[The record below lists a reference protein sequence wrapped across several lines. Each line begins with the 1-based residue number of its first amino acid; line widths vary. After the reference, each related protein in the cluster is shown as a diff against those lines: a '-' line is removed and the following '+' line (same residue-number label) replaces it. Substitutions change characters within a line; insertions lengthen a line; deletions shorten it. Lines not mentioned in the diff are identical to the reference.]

1 MTEAGEPGLT
11 AALVGFA
18 RLLRKRGLRTSPA
31 QVGRLQAAVG
41 VLSPERIAHLYWAGR
56 ACLTVGPGTAGIY
69 DAAFGEYFLGAEGS
83 SAEQAAA
90 CRRSVRAG
98 GSGDQPDPLAALPLD
113 VAYEPGN
120 SDGRPAEQAQVGS
133 TASAAEV
140 LRIAPFAACTPEQL
154 DTVAALVRRLR
165 VRPPERPGRRWEPG
179 RRRQSMDLRAT
190 ARRAIKTQAD
200 MLIPA
205 WRQRQLRPRRV
216 VLLIDVSRSMAP
228 YSRMYLHFGYALV
241 TARADAHVVCFGT
254 QLTVVTWLLR
264 SRKSARSLERAAVS
278 VLDWNGGTR
287 IAEAVAGLL
296 SLRGVRG
303 ALRGAVVVICSDGLE
318 QGDPAGLGRQMRKLA
333 RTCAEIIWV
342 NPLAGDERYQPLAGG
357 MRAAL
362 PSVDRLMPGH
372 TVAALGEVAAAIS
385 GRTAGRR

>member
-1 MTEAGEPGLT
+1 VPEAEKGLT

-18 RLLRKRGLRTSPA
+18 RLLRERGVRTSPA
-31 QVGRLQAAVG
+31 QVVRLQAAVG
-41 VLSPERIAHLYWAGR
+41 VLAPERITHLYWAGR
-56 ACLTVGPGTAGIY
+56 ACLAVGPGTVDTY
-69 DAAFGEYFLGAEGS
+69 DAAFGQYFLAAVGGP
-83 SAEQAAA
+83 AEQSAA
-90 CRRSVRAG
+90 CRRVVRAS
-98 GSGDQPDPLAALPLD
+98 GSGDQPDPLAAVPVD
-113 VAYEPGN
+113 VAQEPGDAADRP
-120 SDGRPAEQAQVGS
+120 DGDAAQAGR

-140 LRIAPFAACTPEQL
+140 LRITPFAACTPEEL

-165 VRPPERPGRRWEPG
+165 VRPPQRRGRRREPG
-179 RRRQSMDLRAT
+179 RRRQSIDLRAT

-200 MLIPA
+200 LLIPA

-241 TARADAHVVCFGT
+241 TARADARVVCFGT
-254 QLTVVTWLLR
+254 QLTAVTWLLR
-264 SRKSARSLERAAVS
+264 SRKSAHTLELAATS

-287 IAEAVAGLL
+287 IASAVAGLQ

-333 RTCAEIIWV
+333 RTCAQIIWV

-362 PSVDRLMPGH
+362 PFLDRLMPGD

-385 GRTAGRR
+385 GQTAGRR

>member
-1 MTEAGEPGLT
+1 MTEAEAGLT

-18 RLLRKRGLRTSPA
+18 RLLRERGLRSSPA
-31 QVGRLQAAVG
+31 QVSRLQTAVG
-41 VLSPERIAHLYWAGR
+41 VLAPERLTHLYWAGR
-56 ACLTVGPGTAGIY
+56 ACLAVGPGTAGTY
-69 DAAFGEYFLGAEGS
+69 DAAFGEYFLGVAGGTQ
-83 SAEQAAA
+83 EQAAA
-90 CRRSVRAG
+90 CRRILRAG
-98 GSGDQPDPLAALPLD
+98 APGDQPDPLAAVPVD
-113 VAYEPGN
+113 VAREPGHP
-120 SDGRPAEQAQVGS
+120 DGRPAEQAQVGS
-133 TASAAEV
+133 AAAAAEV
-140 LRIAPFAACTPEQL
+140 LRITPFAACTPAEL
-154 DTVAALVRRLR
+154 DTVAALVRHLR
-165 VRPPERPGRRWEPG
+165 VRPPQRRGRRWEPG
-179 RRRQSMDLRAT
+179 RRRQSIDLRAT

-200 MLIPA
+200 LLIPA

-241 TARADAHVVCFGT
+241 TARTDAHVVCFGT
-254 QLTVVTWLLR
+254 QLTAVTWLLR
-264 SRKSARSLERAAVS
+264 SRKSARTLELAAAS

-287 IAEAVAGLL
+287 IADAVAGLQ

-362 PSVDRLMPGH
+362 PSVDHLMPGH
-372 TVAALGEVAAAIS
+372 SVAALGEVAAAIS
-385 GRTAGRR
+385 GQTAGRR

>member
-1 MTEAGEPGLT
+1 MTEAEAGLT

-18 RLLRKRGLRTSPA
+18 RLLRQRGLPTSPA
-31 QVGRLQAAVG
+31 QVARLQAAVG
-41 VLSPERIAHLYWAGR
+41 VLAPERITHLYWAGR
-56 ACLTVGPGTAGIY
+56 ACLAVGPGTAEAY
-69 DAAFGEYFLGAEGS
+69 DAAFGQYFLGAVGAP
-83 SAEQAAA
+83 AEQAAA
-90 CRRSVRAG
+90 CRVVRAS
-98 GSGDQPDPLAALPLD
+98 GSGDQPDTLAAVPVD
-113 VAYEPGN
+113 VAQEPG
-120 SDGRPAEQAQVGS
+120 DAEDRPGGDAAQAGRA
-133 TASAAEV
+133 ASAAEV
-140 LRIAPFAACTPEQL
+140 LRITPFAACTPEEL

-165 VRPPERPGRRWEPG
+165 VRPPQRPGRRREPG
-179 RRRQSMDLRAT
+179 RRRQSIDLRAT
-190 ARRAIKTQAD
+190 ARRAIRTQAD
-200 MLIPA
+200 LLIPA

-241 TARADAHVVCFGT
+241 TARTDARVVCFGT
-254 QLTVVTWLLR
+254 QLTAVTWLLR
-264 SRKSARSLERAAVS
+264 SRKSARTLELAAGS

-287 IAEAVAGLL
+287 IAGAVAGLQ

-318 QGDPAGLGRQMRKLA
+318 QGDPAGLGQQMRKLA
-333 RTCAEIIWV
+333 RTCAQIIWV

-362 PSVDRLMPGH
+362 PFLDRLMPGD

-385 GRTAGRR
+385 GQTAGRR

>member
-1 MTEAGEPGLT
+1 MTEAEAGLT

-18 RLLRKRGLRTSPA
+18 RLLRERGLLSSPA
-31 QVGRLQAAVG
+31 QVSRLQAAVG
-41 VLSPERIAHLYWAGR
+41 VLSPERLAHLYWAGR
-56 ACLTVGPGTAGIY
+56 ACLAVGPGTAGTY
-69 DAAFGEYFLGAEGS
+69 DAAFGEYFLGVEGS
-83 SAEQAAA
+83 AAEQAAA
-90 CRRSVRAG
+90 CRRIVRAG
-98 GSGDQPDPLAALPLD
+98 GSGDQPDPLTAVAVDAAR
-113 VAYEPGN
+113 EPGN
-120 SDGRPAEQAQVGS
+120 PDGRPAELSKVGS
-133 TASAAEV
+133 AASAAEV
-140 LRIAPFAACTPEQL
+140 LRITPFAACTPDEL

-165 VRPPERPGRRWEPG
+165 VRPPERRGRRWEPG

-190 ARRAIKTQAD
+190 ARRAVKTKAD
-200 MLIPA
+200 LLIPV

-241 TARADAHVVCFGT
+241 TARTDAHVVCFGT
-254 QLTVVTWLLR
+254 QLTAVTWLLR
-264 SRKSARSLERAAVS
+264 SRKPARTLELAAAS

-287 IAEAVAGLL
+287 IAGAVAGLR
-296 SLRGVRG
+296 SLRSVRG

-318 QGDPAGLGRQMRKLA
+318 QGDPAGLGTQMRKLA
-333 RTCAEIIWV
+333 RTCAQIIWV

>member
-1 MTEAGEPGLT
+1 VTEAEAGLT

-18 RLLRKRGLRTSPA
+18 RLLRERGLRSSPA
-31 QVGRLQAAVG
+31 QVSQLQTAVG
-41 VLSPERIAHLYWAGR
+41 VLAPERLTHLYWAGR
-56 ACLTVGPGTAGIY
+56 ACLAVGPGTAGTY
-69 DAAFGEYFLGAEGS
+69 DAAFGEYFLGVEGS
-83 SAEQAAA
+83 AEEQAAA
-90 CRRSVRAG
+90 CRRIVRAG
-98 GSGDQPDPLAALPLD
+98 GSGDQPDPLAA
-113 VAYEPGN
+113 VAVDTAHEPGN
-120 SDGRPAEQAQVGS
+120 PDGRPAEQAQVGS
-133 TASAAEV
+133 AASAAEV
-140 LRIAPFAACTPEQL
+140 LRITPFAACTPEEL

-165 VRPPERPGRRWEPG
+165 VRPPERRGRRWEPG

-190 ARRAIKTQAD
+190 ARRAVKTQAD
-200 MLIPA
+200 LLIPV

-241 TARADAHVVCFGT
+241 TARTDARVVCFGT
-254 QLTVVTWLLR
+254 QLTAVTWLLR
-264 SRKSARSLERAAVS
+264 SRKPTRTLELAAAS
-278 VLDWNGGTR
+278 VLDWDGGTR
-287 IAEAVAGLL
+287 IAGAVAGLR

-303 ALRGAVVVICSDGLE
+303 SLRGAVVVICSDGLE
-318 QGDPAGLGRQMRKLA
+318 QGDPAGLGTQMRKLA

-372 TVAALGEVAAAIS
+372 TVAALGDVAAAIS